1 MNSLSKKIDIRKI
14 AFTFILLL
22 IITRKYLISFIN
34 PSIDIGLVK
43 SLLFYGSILGLLIL
57 FITDSKK
64 SVSEIILVG
73 ICFILYLLNRE
84 GAILL
89 IVLLAV
95 SAKNIDDRYIVKNYL
110 IMTAIFLVGA
120 LIIFNVFP
128 WLEHNQEVHYRYMI
142 KIDALVVRMD
152 YGLGNPNAIFYYM
165 VTIYS
170 AYIFLRFKKYNFI
183 DRIILFASAFFI
195 YQTTYSRTGGY
206 TIFAGLIFVE
216 IIRFL
221 DIKNIKP
228 LKLLAKI
235 SPILISVISVITG
248 YFFYNNSMV
257 NRLLASRPKYWNVYL
272 AQEGNFLSI
281 FGNHYDSTIK
291 SLNPLD
297 SSYIYIICV
306 LGLLTW
312 VLFMYLLYTGIG
324 GFIEDDKKSY
334 LTVIVIFLIY
344 SFAENLLLEAG
355 LSFAVV
361 LLIKDVIMR
370 DKREIDIYKFIR
382 RQK

>member
-1 MNSLSKKIDIRKI
+1 M
-14 AFTFILLL
+14 
-22 IITRKYLISFIN
+22 
-34 PSIDIGLVK
+34 
-43 SLLFYGSILGLLIL
+43 
-57 FITDSKK
+57 
-64 SVSEIILVG
+64 
-73 ICFILYLLNRE
+73 
-84 GAILL
+84 
-89 IVLLAV
+89 
-95 SAKNIDDRYIVKNYL
+95 
-110 IMTAIFLVGA
+110 
-120 LIIFNVFP
+120 
-128 WLEHNQEVHYRYMI
+128 
-142 KIDALVVRMD
+142 
-152 YGLGNPNAIFYYM
+152 
-165 VTIYS
+165 
-170 AYIFLRFKKYNFI
+170 
-183 DRIILFASAFFI
+183 
-195 YQTTYSRTGGY
+195 
-206 TIFAGLIFVE
+206 
-216 IIRFL
+216 
-221 DIKNIKP
+221 
-228 LKLLAKI
+228 LAKI

-312 VLFMYLLYTGIG
+312 VLFMYLLYKGIG

>member
-1 MNSLSKKIDIRKI
+1 MNTLQKKIDIRKV

-22 IITRKYLISFIN
+22 IITRKYLISFMNPNIN
-34 PSIDIGLVK
+34 IGLVK
-43 SLLFYGSILGLLIL
+43 SLLFYGSIGGLLVL
-57 FITDSKK
+57 FITDRKK
-64 SVSEIILVG
+64 TVSEIVLVG
-73 ICFILYLLNRE
+73 LCFLLYLINRE

-89 IVLLAV
+89 IALLAV
-95 SAKNIDDRYIVKNYL
+95 AAKNIDDRYIVKNYL
-110 IMTAIFLVGA
+110 VISGVFLVSA

-128 WLEHNQEVHYRYMI
+128 WLEYNQDVHYRYM
-142 KIDALVVRMD
+142 KNIDALVVRMD
-152 YGLGNPNAIFYYM
+152 YGLGNPNAIFYFM

-170 AYIFLRFKKYNFI
+170 AYIFLRFKKYNLI
-183 DRIILFASAFFI
+183 DRIILFGSVFFI
-195 YQTTYSRTGGY
+195 YQTTHSRTGGY

-228 LKLLAKI
+228 LKVLAKI
-235 SPILISVISVITG
+235 SPILISIVSVVVG
-248 YFFYNNSMV
+248 YFFYDNYMA

-272 AQEGNFLSI
+272 AQEGNFLNI
-281 FGNHYDSTIK
+281 FGNHYSSTIK

-297 SSYIYIICV
+297 SSYVYIICV
-306 LGLLTW
+306 LGLLTC
-312 VLFMYLLYTGIG
+312 VLFMYLLYKGIG
-324 GFIEDDKKSY
+324 GFIEDNKKEY
-334 LTVIVIFLIY
+334 LTITVIFLIY

-355 LSFAVV
+355 LSFAMV
-361 LLIKDVIMR
+361 LLIKDFVLR